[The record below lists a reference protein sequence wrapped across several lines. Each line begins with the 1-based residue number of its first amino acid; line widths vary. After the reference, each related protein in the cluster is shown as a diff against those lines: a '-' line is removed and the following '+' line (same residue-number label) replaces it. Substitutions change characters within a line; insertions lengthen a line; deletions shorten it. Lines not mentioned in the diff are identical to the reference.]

1 MIFLR
6 RPVSHF
12 TPLSCIDVKIITLM
26 WMKSKEKVIIKGKG
40 ALWRTLYFYGFLLF
54 SGAMG
59 YINQL
64 PVGKLLDQ
72 RTPYKRFT
80 SWRFFFFSMGIFILN
95 GLWILNAV
103 HYDLT
108 LAKSSFHYIF
118 KLTCI
123 WLELLW
129 TIEVG

>member
-1 MIFLR
+1 MMYR
-6 RPVSHF
+6 RKLVSNF
-12 TPLSCIDVKIITLM
+12 TLNECIDVKIFTLM
-26 WMKSKEKVIIKGKG
+26 FMKSKEKAIVKGKG
-40 ALWRTLYFYGFLLF
+40 ALWRTIYFYGFLLF

-80 SWRFFFFSMGIFILN
+80 SWRLFFFSMGIFLLN
-95 GLWILNAV
+95 GLWIVNAV

-108 LAKSSFHYIF
+108 LTKSSLHYAF

-129 TIEVG
+129 TIEVA